1 MQAQP
6 NSSCCFVCDLDS
18 LAGVRVRFCEG
29 AVAARA
35 EGEFLIQPLSAI
47 SGQEV
52 ELPGWQVYNLQ
63 GVNGA

>member
-6 NSSCCFVCDLDS
+6 NSSCCFVCGLDS

-29 AVAARA
+29 TVAAPA
-35 EGEFLIQPLSAI
+35 EGIFPIHPLSAI
-47 SGQEV
+47 SGQDV